1 MRAYLLFSLFLLTI
15 MRSMAQEPGVSKI
28 SLQGIRSKAG
38 QMKNAYVTA
47 GDRSYLIGTQN
58 GLFPDMGDH
67 VKGEMGGLWC
77 PPFKLAD
84 GFWALLTDKSSHKQ
98 EWLTTAT
105 SFTNYPYGNKI
116 IYHTKIPGI
125 EIERFQ
131 FCPNG
136 YGGVLVRYSIRNLSK
151 EKKTF
156 TLTFVVKSELR
167 SVWLPDTTNNDESDL
182 LLNSKYD
189 PFIAAKDS
197 LKNWYLVVTSSS
209 PKIKHPDINNISL
222 PEQTQGMGVTDA
234 LECAI
239 TAGPE
244 SAASVTFALGGS
256 SSNEQD
262 AKKTC
267 SFLIDH
273 YKQLLEREKQVFT
286 ALLKRSKI
294 TIPDKHLQ
302 NVYDWVK
309 INTEWL
315 TREVPGIGRGL
326 SAGYMEY
333 PWWFGCDNTYA
344 IQGLLATGNFNLAKQ
359 TLNLLYERSKA
370 ANNNGR
376 IAHEI
381 SSNGTVG
388 NRGNTQET
396 AHFIMCAG
404 TYLKWTGDTV
414 FVHKL
419 FPYIKSGIHW
429 LLNTMDTNHNMFPEG
444 YGIMEVVGLNAELI
458 DVSVYTQQ
466 ALESASAMASLFGEQ
481 EQSVQYRELALKLK
495 DKINTYFWDAQNQ
508 SYCDFFGSREQA
520 LTTLK
525 GALKQIAIEEQGE
538 KGSRYDSLKNH
549 FLEQAKAITAMP
561 DSDRGW
567 ITNKNWVINT
577 PMETGIAPREKA
589 INALNKIRL
598 ENCGPYGPY
607 LSAVAK
613 KYMMTIATGVQAVAE
628 CRYGRTDSALWYVD
642 KIAATFNRTLP
653 GSISEMMPDYGCFTQ
668 SWTNYGI
675 DIPLIS
681 YIFGIQPDALH
692 HLINI
697 NATIPQKWNNLQIE
711 NVAVADNKISL
722 SIKRMGN
729 KVTYTLVQT
738 RPDWHIHLQLPEKYK
753 LNQLNGK
760 VINIAKNE
768 IEIKGKSNIITVIQ
782 D

>member
-1 MRAYLLFSLFLLTI
+1 MVFN
-15 MRSMAQEPGVSKI
+15 SMAQKPVFATGVTLPGIGNNV
-28 SLQGIRSKAG
+28 R
-38 QMKNAYVTA
+38 QMKNAYVAA

-58 GLFPDMGDH
+58 GLFPDMGEH
-67 VKGEMGGLWC
+67 LKGEMGGLWC

-84 GFWALLTDKSSHKQ
+84 GFWALLTDKSNKHQ
-98 EWLTTAT
+98 EWLTEAI
-105 SFTNYPYGNKI
+105 SFINYPYGNKI
-116 IYHTKIPGI
+116 IYQTKIPGI
-125 EIERFQ
+125 TIERFQ

-136 YGGVLVRYSIRNLSK
+136 YGGILVRYSVRNVSK
-151 EKKTF
+151 AKKTF
-156 TLTFVVKSELR
+156 TLTFAVKSNLR
-167 SVWLPDTTNNDESDL
+167 SVWLPDTTNNDHSDL
-182 LLNSKYD
+182 LLNSKND

-209 PKIKHPDINNISL
+209 QKTTHSDCNKISL
-222 PEQTQGMGVTDA
+222 PEQTQGLGVTDA
-234 LECAI
+234 LECVI
-239 TAGPE
+239 TTGAQ
-244 SAASVTFALGGS
+244 SVASLTFALGGS
-256 SSNEQD
+256 SRSEQE

-273 YKQLLEREKQVFT
+273 YNHLLESKKQVFT
-286 ALLKRSKI
+286 TLLKRSKI

-344 IQGLLATGNFNLAKQ
+344 IQGLLATGNFSLAKQ

-370 ANNNGR
+370 VNNNGR
-376 IAHEI
+376 IVHEI

-396 AHFIMCAG
+396 AHFIMCVG
-404 TYLKWTGDTV
+404 TYLKWTGDTA

-419 FPYIKSGIHW
+419 YPYLKSGINW
-429 LLNTMDTNHNMFPEG
+429 LLNTMDTNQNMFPEG

-466 ALESASAMASLFGEQ
+466 ALESASTMATLFGEQ
-481 EQSVQYRELALKLK
+481 EQARQYHYLALKLK
-495 DKINTYFWDAQNQ
+495 DKINTYFWDAQNK
-508 SYCDFFGSREQA
+508 SYCDFFGGREQA

-525 GALKQIAIEEQGE
+525 GTLKQVAIEEEGE
-538 KGSRYDSLKNH
+538 KGTRYDALKNH
-549 FLEQAKAITAMP
+549 YLEQAKTIEAMP

-577 PMETGIAPREKA
+577 PMETGIAPRDKA
-589 INALNKIRL
+589 IIALNKIRL

-607 LSAVAK
+607 LSAVEK

-628 CRYGRTDSALWYVD
+628 CRYGRTDSALWFMN
-642 KIAATFNRTLP
+642 KIAATFNMTLP

-692 HLINI
+692 HLIII
-697 NATIPQKWNNLQIE
+697 NSTAPKKWDNLDIK
-711 NVAVADNKISL
+711 NVSVGDNTISL
-722 SIKRMGN
+722 SIKRKGRQ
-729 KVTYTLVQT
+729 VTYTINQSK
-738 RPDWHIHLQLPEKYK
+738 PEWNINLQLHEKDG
-753 LNQLNGK
+753 LPLLNGK
-760 VINIAKNE
+760 A
-768 IEIKGKSNIITVIQ
+768 IKVTGNTVDFRGKLNTVTVIQ
-782 D
+782 N